1 MKSKIPFSN
10 QWTAL
15 AIASGLTSA
24 LIPFS
29 AALAAPPVTF
39 RASVS
44 SAGVEG
50 NDNSGVLVSPA
61 ISANGR
67 LVAFASNASNLVP
80 GDTNNAADVF
90 LRDIKTGLTHRVS
103 VGTNGSEGND
113 SSGNFYS
120 LFNNVAIA
128 GNGRI
133 VAFSSAASNLVP
145 GDNNDV
151 VDIYVRDL
159 KPGLTQRVTVNS
171 GGIEGN
177 GDSLYPSLSDSGRLI
192 AFSSEASNLV
202 PGDTNNA
209 ADVFVRD
216 LKTGL
221 TQRVSVG
228 TGGSEGNDSSGNSS
242 FISGLHNVAISGNG
256 RFVAFSSAASNLV
269 PGDTNGLEDVF
280 VRDLKTG
287 VTERVSV
294 TSTGEEA
301 ASIPGIDPM
310 EYCAGS
316 WFDVYSNSPSISA
329 DGRFVAFESD
339 ACNLVEGDTNIGFY
353 FVGVDF
359 PGTDVFIHDRKTGE
373 TKLASVD
380 GSGVQI
386 GPSYDSSISGN
397 GRFVTFTSQYG
408 GDANL
413 LYYLTT
419 NIVVRDLKSGKT
431 DIVTVDPEAGN
442 NSYFGSAKPAI
453 SATGRFI
460 TYTSD
465 SSNLIPGDNNNVY
478 DVFVSRRW

>member
-15 AIASGLTSA
+15 AIASGLISVLTPLSTT
-24 LIPFS
+24 
-29 AALAAPPVTF
+29 LAAPPNTV

-44 SAGVEG
+44 STGEEG
-50 NDNSGVLVSPA
+50 NDNSSPLVSPA
-61 ISANGR
+61 ISGNGR
-67 LVAFASNASNLVP
+67 LAAFASDASNLVP
-80 GDTNNAADVF
+80 GDNNNVADVF
-90 LRDIKTGLTHRVS
+90 VRDLKTGITQRVS
-103 VGTNGSEGND
+103 VGTDGTEGND

-120 LFNNVAIA
+120 LFNNVAIS
-128 GNGRI
+128 GNGGI

-145 GDNNDV
+145 GDHNKF
-151 VDIYVRDL
+151 VDIFTRNL
-159 KPGLTQRVTVNS
+159 KTGLTQRVTVNS
-171 GGIEGN
+171 GGMEGN
-177 GDSLYPSLSDSGRLI
+177 GDSLYPSLSDNGRFI

-216 LKTGL
+216 LKTGV

-228 TGGSEGNDSSGNSS
+228 IGGSEGNDSSGNSS
-242 FISGLHNVAISGNG
+242 FLSGLHNVAISGNG

-280 VRDLKTG
+280 VRDLKAG

-339 ACNLVEGDTNIGFY
+339 ACNLVEGDINTGFY
-353 FVGVDF
+353 FVGIDY

-373 TKLASVD
+373 TKLVSVD
-380 GSGVQI
+380 SSGEQI

-397 GRFVTFTSQYG
+397 GRFVAFTSQYG
-408 GDANL
+408 GHASP
-413 LYYLTT
+413 LYSLTT
-419 NIVVRDLKSGKT
+419 NIVVHDLKTGTT
-431 DIVTVDPEAGN
+431 DIVSVVPEDEDDI
-442 NSYFGSAKPAI
+442 YYGSFSPSV

-460 TYTSD
+460 SYASD
-465 SSNLIPGDNNNVY
+465 SSNLVPRDNNNAN
-478 DVFVSRRW
+478 DVFVTRRW